1 MVLVPQERDSD
12 SPGNSNDEKTEENG
26 SEEAEREDLDE
37 FHVILGAEEEGEDVQ
52 RRHIDKVFDRL
63 SRKGKVEF
71 DFGET
76 GPMCMGTDSELSMMV
91 QLALSECRAFSD
103 EDDGEAEGNLDAMF
117 RTRRN
122 SAGCRD
128 TERTAREMRM
138 RNCMVEVLEVT
149 DGAGR
154 ANMTA
159 VGELMGGTRMGERF
173 TADHLQHV
181 AGCAKKAYYV
191 VEKYKAEILE
201 WMRSVEECRVGEDG
215 ELVSQRSAQGL
226 PGAPISQVISALLDE
241 DDDDDYEY
249 AYEDYGNYFI
259 PISENDVL
267 QEEEVEEYDEDTE
280 GLEQCAA
287 SCELQFGGDYVDY
300 EYDEYEDYGQLL
312 SRQNQRPKPNKSKR
326 PNGKKKPNGASKSK
340 GGKKRPNAANQSK
353 GGKKRPNGANQSNGG
368 NKRPNG
374 ANQGKGGNKRPNGAN
389 QGKGGK
395 KRPNGASKSKGGKK
409 RPNGANQSNGGN
421 KRPNGA
427 NQGKGGNKR
436 PNGANQG
443 KGGKKKP
450 NGANQSNGGNKKPNG
465 ANQSKGG
472 NNKGKGVNNT
482 GQGAKPNGNKGKGQ
496 KGNGQGVGP
505 SKGKGKGNGKAT
517 GSVAPNKDDMEFMH
531 DMEDNHVMDQE
542 LIDEIKEMSDEE
554 LLLAAKNVLTLGCIQ
569 KSYGESCKLY
579 IMDTILSQYPTP
591 KPPVQV
597 NPIILDD
604 INGGWLTAQPIDDPQ
619 TDDGPFPEFPP
630 DSPKYRQAQ
639 RKPEETETKL

>member
-395 KRPNGASKSKGGKK
+395 K
-409 RPNGANQSNGGN
+409 
-421 KRPNGA
+421 
-427 NQGKGGNKR
+427 
-436 PNGANQG
+436 
-443 KGGKKKP
+443 KP

-472 NNKGKGVNNT
+472 NNKGKGMNNT

>member
-267 QEEEVEEYDEDTE
+267 QEEEVEEYDDDTE

-340 GGKKRPNAANQSK
+340 GGKKRPNAANQ
-353 GGKKRPNGANQSNGG
+353 
-368 NKRPNG
+368 
-374 ANQGKGGNKRPNGAN
+374 
-389 QGKGGK
+389 
-395 KRPNGASKSKGGKK
+395 SKGGKK

>member
-1 MVLVPQERDSD
+1 MRDGDVVLVPQERDSD

-395 KRPNGASKSKGGKK
+395 K
-409 RPNGANQSNGGN
+409 
-421 KRPNGA
+421 
-427 NQGKGGNKR
+427 
-436 PNGANQG
+436 
-443 KGGKKKP
+443 KP